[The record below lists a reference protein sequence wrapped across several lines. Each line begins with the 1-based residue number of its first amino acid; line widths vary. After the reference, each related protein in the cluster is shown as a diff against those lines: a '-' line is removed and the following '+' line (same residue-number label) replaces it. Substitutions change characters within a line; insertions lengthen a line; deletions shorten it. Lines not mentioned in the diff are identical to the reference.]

1 VQGPGPRGTAKDRA
15 LRLLGTRWR
24 SREELRRRLRQAG
37 FDPEDIERALEDLE
51 RTGLVDDSRFAREVV
66 RDQAE
71 RRLSGERG
79 IRKALREKGIDPG
92 LIEEALS
99 GAGDEEDRAYRLAAS
114 RAARMSGL
122 DAEAAY
128 RRLLSLLLRR
138 GFSPAVA
145 REATRSALQE
155 ALAAAFPDGTTDQP
169 EA

>member
-1 VQGPGPRGTAKDRA
+1 
-15 LRLLGTRWR
+15 
-24 SREELRRRLRQAG
+24 
-37 FDPEDIERALEDLE
+37 
-51 RTGLVDDSRFAREVV
+51 LVDDSRFAREVV